1 MATRLE
7 DARVPAP
14 PSEARERVARWAPV
28 VAWAALISLLSTRW
42 FSGEH
47 TGSFLLPILHAL
59 FPRASRETL
68 VALHQAIRKLAHFT
82 EYLVLTL
89 LLHRALRRGPEWD
102 VRVAGQALLIA
113 GLYATLD
120 ELHQALAP
128 GRTPSGVDCLV
139 DLLGAV
145 VGQAIVALHAHR
157 REAAAATRSS

>member
-7 DARVPAP
+7 DARVPARR
-14 PSEARERVARWAPV
+14 SEARERMVRWAPV

-59 FPRASRETL
+59 FPRASHETL

-82 EYLVLTL
+82 EYMILTL
-89 LLHRALRRGPEWD
+89 LLHRALRRDPGWD
-102 VRVAGQALLIA
+102 VRVAGRALLIA
-113 GLYATLD
+113 ALYAVVD
-120 ELHQALAP
+120 ELHQAFAP

-139 DLLGAV
+139 DLLGA
-145 VGQAIVALHAHR
+145 IVALAVVALGTHR
-157 REAAAATRSS
+157 RDAAGATRTS